1 MSGRIHF
8 IGTIHSDPQGK
19 ERLARAL
26 GYEKP
31 DLITVESSKEVIE
44 YIEQEALPL
53 MKQKV
58 DSLGFY
64 PEVAEYLK
72 EELVKLNYEIEVSRN
87 YAREHTIPL
96 SYVDHPSKLE
106 NTKLEVISFCHSS
119 KANFDYHLSSLNK
132 RIAIPIADKEYQTFQ
147 SLFDKS
153 FAEAEAE
160 EKKIVDK
167 EAHLFDHRDIFMA
180 KNIEAVLRSGKLV
193 HVGGI
198 AHCLQDTFD
207 LRTLFSRLQKYA
219 PTRATLKWYE
229 NR

>member
-72 EELVKLNYEIEVSRN
+72 EELVKLNYEI
-87 YAREHTIPL
+87 
-96 SYVDHPSKLE
+96 
-106 NTKLEVISFCHSS
+106 EVISFCHSS

-219 PTRATLKWYE
+219 PTRAT
-229 NR
+229 